1 VLLPFQP
8 FHPAVFIVPVLAVIE
23 PTKIAT
29 KPPAPPPPPPEPH
42 VVPEP
47 ANAAVTPFAP
57 EAFIVPVKF
66 NAPAD
71 NIIKLPAPFPQL
83 PPALCVL
90 TETLPEP
97 PPPPPAPG
105 LPRKIIFLIN
115 VFVSLLPK
123 KL

>member
-1 VLLPFQP
+1 M
-8 FHPAVFIVPVLAVIE
+8 FIAPVLVVIE
-23 PTKIAT
+23 RTRIAT

-42 VVPEP
+42 VVHEP
-47 ANAAVTPFAP
+47 ANAAVTPLAP
-57 EAFIVPVKF
+57 EAFIVPVNV

-71 NIIKLPAPFPQL
+71 NIIKLPAPL
-83 PPALCVL
+83 PPLPHALCVL

-105 LPRKIIFLIN
+105 LPRKSKFLIN
-115 VFVSLLPK
+115 VFVSLIPK